1 MTELFKCEKSKT
13 TCCSPKSAIKEE
25 KTRLQ
30 RIKYQIRRKDTEI
43 QNTQFI
49 EVRYYTVINSFII
62 IYISSSFFAFLT
74 LLWIWN
80 LLKFKYIPPLRP
92 NMIHDTVNL
101 SRRSGS
107 YVNGGRYFLKVFS
120 SKKTNRSYLLNCI
133 FLKWKKNFTEII
145 HLEIVWQTVPL
156 ELRTSSTYHKRDD
169 CKILL
174 KTT

>member
-1 MTELFKCEKSKT
+1 MIMYVSNEEETFFFVGNAEMTELFKCEKSKT

-49 EVRYYTVINSFII
+49 EVRYDIHSSYVISIHLYYSIFILFFWP
-62 IYISSSFFAFLT
+62 YIS
-74 LLWIWN
+74 WIWN

-101 SRRSGS
+101 SRRFGS
-107 YVNGGRYFLKVFS
+107 YVNGGRTVFC
-120 SKKTNRSYLLNCI
+120 KGL
-133 FLKWKKNFTEII
+133 FFKNN
-145 HLEIVWQTVPL
+145 Q
-156 ELRTSSTYHKRDD
+156 
-169 CKILL
+169 
-174 KTT
+174 

>member
-1 MTELFKCEKSKT
+1 MMKMYVSNEEETFFFVGNAEMTELFKCEKSKT

-49 EVRYYTVINSFII
+49 EVRYDIH
-62 IYISSSFFAFLT
+62 SSFVISIYLLLHFYPLFFGLI
-74 LLWIWN
+74 LWIWN

-101 SRRSGS
+101 SRRFGS
-107 YVNGGRYFLKVFS
+107 YVNGGRTVFC
-120 SKKTNRSYLLNCI
+120 KGL
-133 FLKWKKNFTEII
+133 FFKNN
-145 HLEIVWQTVPL
+145 Q
-156 ELRTSSTYHKRDD
+156 
-169 CKILL
+169 
-174 KTT
+174 

>member
-1 MTELFKCEKSKT
+1 MMIMYVSNEEETFFFVGNAEMTELFKCEKSKT

-49 EVRYYTVINSFII
+49 EVRYDIHSYVCYKHLFIAPFL
-62 IYISSSFFAFLT
+62 SSFFGLI
-74 LLWIWN
+74 LWIWN

-101 SRRSGS
+101 SRRFGS
-107 YVNGGRYFLKVFS
+107 YVNGGRTVFC
-120 SKKTNRSYLLNCI
+120 KGL
-133 FLKWKKNFTEII
+133 FFKNN
-145 HLEIVWQTVPL
+145 Q
-156 ELRTSSTYHKRDD
+156 
-169 CKILL
+169 
-174 KTT
+174 